1 MDPRSSDAILTRL
14 MALHPKKI
22 DLSLGRT
29 LDLLERLG
37 RPQDKLPPVIHVA
50 GTNGKGSLIAFLRAI
65 LESSGNKVHAYTSP
79 HLVRFNERI
88 RVAGELI
95 AEDRLAQL
103 LGQCEIVN
111 DGRPITF
118 FEITTAAA
126 LLAFARTPAD
136 IVLLETGLGGRYDS
150 TNVVDQPILTAITP
164 VSIDHVQFLG
174 ATLAEIAAEKAA
186 IQKPKVASVIGQQ
199 PAECLAVIE
208 AQAKDVGAPLC
219 RHGVEWGVSDAA
231 DGVRVR
237 MGANFRQFP
246 APALHGPHQR
256 HNAGMAVAC
265 LENLPGFGVTNQ
277 AIATGLTRTVWP
289 GRLQR
294 LTGGPLV
301 SMLPAGWELWL
312 DGGHN
317 AAAGAALAEMAR
329 TWRDRP
335 LHLVLGMLD
344 TKDTGSFLRPL
355 ADYAKSAYC
364 VAIAG
369 EAASQSA
376 EQIASAARAA
386 HIRAIPAEN
395 LVQAIDGI
403 VAAESAPARILICG
417 SLYLAGAV
425 LSRNGRGRLCGFP

>member
-88 RVAGELI
+88 RV
-95 AEDRLAQL
+95 
-103 LGQCEIVN
+103 
-111 DGRPITF
+111 GRPITF

-219 RHGVEWGVSDAA
+219 RHGVEWGVADAA

-301 SMLPAGWELWL
+301 SILPAGWELWL

-395 LVQAIDGI
+395 LAQAINGI